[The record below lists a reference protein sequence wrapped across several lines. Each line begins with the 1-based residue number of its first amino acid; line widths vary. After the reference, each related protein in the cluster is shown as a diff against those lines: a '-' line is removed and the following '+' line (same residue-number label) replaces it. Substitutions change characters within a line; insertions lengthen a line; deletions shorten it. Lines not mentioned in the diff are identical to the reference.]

1 MAGSDVFQQ
10 RVLSACDWLVAV
22 VQADHLAEREQVRVG
37 DDLAGVGAPGPV
49 PRAVV
54 AEFIRAV
61 PVPSQVHAFVLA
73 LPPLVLFLGS
83 HKSSLRRLELLRQ
96 QVLLRRH
103 QDEGRGY
110 W

>member
-1 MAGSDVFQQ
+1 
-10 RVLSACDWLVAV
+10 
-22 VQADHLAEREQVRVG
+22 
-37 DDLAGVGAPGPV
+37 
-49 PRAVV
+49 
-54 AEFIRAV
+54 
-61 PVPSQVHAFVLA
+61 VPSQVHAFVLA